1 MNFEGESAILI
12 IILTINEIMDDIL
25 KRKFV
30 IEFSN
35 SFLQRSGRMNERV
48 YEEEVNRQRELL
60 LIVLNSGG
68 L

>member
-1 MNFEGESAILI
+1 MNFEGGSAILF

-25 KRKFV
+25 KRRFV

-48 YEEEVNRQRELL
+48 YEEEVNR
-60 LIVLNSGG
+60 
-68 L
+68 

>member
-1 MNFEGESAILI
+1 MNFEGGSAILI

-25 KRKFV
+25 KRRFV

-35 SFLQRSGRMNERV
+35 LFLQRSGRMNERV

-60 LIVLNSGG
+60 LIVLNSEW

>member
-1 MNFEGESAILI
+1 MNFEGGSAILF

-25 KRKFV
+25 KRRFV

-60 LIVLNSGG
+60 LIVLNSEW